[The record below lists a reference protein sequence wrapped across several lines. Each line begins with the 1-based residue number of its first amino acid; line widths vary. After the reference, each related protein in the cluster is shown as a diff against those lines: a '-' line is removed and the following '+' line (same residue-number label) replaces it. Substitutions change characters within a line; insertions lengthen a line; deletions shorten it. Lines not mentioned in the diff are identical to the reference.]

1 MSKFLGYIFGPIF
14 NIVFFLFL
22 CIFHPI
28 QWICFRL
35 FGYKAHKISVDI
47 LNLFLTYSNWV
58 LFNSV
63 TFKNG
68 QNLPTDRPII
78 FVANHQSMYD
88 IPGIIWFLRK
98 HHPKFISKIELTKNI
113 PSISYNLR
121 VGGGAN
127 INRKD
132 SKQSVSEL
140 IKLGRRMKENTWS
153 TVIFAEGTRAKDG
166 QIKPFNVGGIATL
179 LKVVPDALIVPIAI
193 ENSWKIVRYGKF
205 FLTVGNPVKWTVLKP
220 IDKTDKNAEEIVLA
234 AENAIR
240 EKLNQPTRLL
250 DIDANTSLK

>member
-1 MSKFLGYIFGPIF
+1 MSKFFGYIFTPLF
-14 NIVFFLFL
+14 YLLFFGFL

-28 QWICFRL
+28 QWICFKF
-35 FGYKAHKISVDI
+35 FGYKAHKSSVDV
-47 LNLFLTYSNWV
+47 LNFFLTYCNWS

-63 TFKNG
+63 TFINH
-68 QNLPTDRPII
+68 QNLPANQPII

-88 IPGIIWFLRK
+88 IPGMIWFLRK

-127 INRKD
+127 IDRKD
-132 SKQSVSEL
+132 SKQAVSEL
-140 IKLGRRMKENTWS
+140 IKLGRRMKENNWS

-166 QIKPFNVGGIATL
+166 KLKPFQVGGIATL
-179 LKVVPDALIVPIAI
+179 LKVVPDALLVPIAI
-193 ENSWKIVRYGKF
+193 ENSWKIVLFGMF
-205 FLTVGNPVKWTVLKP
+205 PLTVGNPIKWTVLSP
-220 IDKTDKNAEEIVLA
+220 IDKNGKNAEEIVWA

-240 EKLNQPTRLL
+240 EKLGQAIN
-250 DIDANTSLK
+250 

>member
-1 MSKFLGYIFGPIF
+1 MSKFFGYLFTPLFYILFFG
-14 NIVFFLFL
+14 FL

-28 QWICFRL
+28 QWICYKL
-35 FGYKAHKISVDI
+35 FGYKAHKISVDV
-47 LNLFLTYSNWV
+47 LNFFLTYSNWS

-63 TFKNG
+63 TFVNQ
-68 QNLPTDRPII
+68 QNLPADKPII

-88 IPGIIWFLRK
+88 IPGMIWYLRK

-127 INRKD
+127 IDRKD
-132 SKQSVSEL
+132 SKQAVSEL
-140 IKLGRRMKENTWS
+140 IKLGRRMKENNWS

-166 QIKPFNVGGIATL
+166 KLKPFQVGGIATL
-179 LKVVPDALIVPIAI
+179 LKVVPDALLVPIAI
-193 ENSWKIVRYGKF
+193 ENSWKIVRYGMF
-205 FLTVGNPVKWTVLKP
+205 PLTVGNPIKWTVLNP

-240 EKLNQPTRLL
+240 VQLNQT
-250 DIDANTSLK
+250 N